1 MKDAVQQL
9 NENTTIEK
17 REKRTEDETIR
28 KLLIHL
34 KRLVQSQRYSE
45 AEKIA
50 DNAFTQN
57 LKHADLYYIAGE
69 IKRALA
75 IQKSTC

>member
-1 MKDAVQQL
+1 LFQQSVRANNSGDANRVGYKKKDAVQQL

-45 AEKIA
+45 
-50 DNAFTQN
+50 
-57 LKHADLYYIAGE
+57 G
-69 IKRALA
+69 
-75 IQKSTC
+75 